1 MADQDRTRDRAVVE
15 DVKPTAPAAAP
26 TPPASDGVELTDE
39 ELDKV
44 AGGAGAHHEMS
55 KNSIGNLRA

>member
-1 MADQDRTRDRAVVE
+1 MADQDRTRDRDAVE

-26 TPPASDGVELTDE
+26 TPPAPGGVELTDE

-44 AGGAGAHHEMS
+44 AGGAAHHEMS
-55 KNSIGNLRA
+55 KSVIGNLRA